1 MAHSPNYTLHDLT
14 PPEDAHLVTR
24 RFFLS
29 LPEEEKS
36 KIYNLYK
43 DARAFD
49 EWYARLSKK
58 TQREEYAWLLLDGR
72 GKKIS
77 KTKFQ
82 IVEDKALRIRMVRKI
97 EKLKKDGKLEANY
110 KLK

>member
-43 DARAFD
+43 DARVFD
-49 EWYARLSKK
+49 KWFSGLSKK
-58 TQREEYAWLLLDGR
+58 AKKEEYAWLLLDGR